1 MVRWLNAIQP
11 EQESELV
18 KKRIILMGPPG
29 TGKGTQAKL
38 LSERYKIP
46 HISTGDMFREAIA
59 KKTELGL
66 KAKKLI
72 DAGEYVPD
80 EIVMGMVKER
90 LHEKDC
96 KEGFLLDGIPR
107 TLVQV
112 KALKTTTPIDVVI
125 ELETQDDVIV
135 KRLSSRRQCKKCTA
149 IYGIDIPPKKKGCCD
164 TCGGQLFQRE
174 DDKEETVRKR
184 LAVYQEKTKPILD
197 YYQKQNKL
205 VKVDGEQPI
214 PEILQNITF
223 ILEQKGLA

>member
-1 MVRWLNAIQP
+1 M
-11 EQESELV
+11 V

-38 LSERYKIP
+38 LSEQYHIP

-59 KKTELGL
+59 KKTELGM
-66 KAKKLI
+66 KAKKLM

-90 LHEKDC
+90 LQQKDC
-96 KEGFLLDGIPR
+96 KEGFLLDGVPR
-107 TLVQV
+107 TTVQV
-112 KALKTTTPIDVVI
+112 ESLKEITPIDVVI
-125 ELETQDDVIV
+125 ELETRDDVIV
-135 KRLSSRRQCKKCTA
+135 KRLSSRRQCKGCNA
-149 IYGIDIPPKKKGCCD
+149 IYGMDLKPRKKGTCD
-164 TCGGQLFQRE
+164 KCSGVLFQRE
-174 DDKEETVRKR
+174 DDKEDTVRKR
-184 LAVYQEKTKPILD
+184 LTVYQEKTKPILD
-197 YYQKQNKL
+197 HYQRQKKL